1 LATVFDFKLGR
12 SITPTPDG
20 KYFVYADRGRR
31 ADNDTHCEFLMLD
44 EDANISP
51 PWSEGGSAKK
61 GLFGSM
67 KKAFSNIGDVKYLET
82 LKSYP
87 TLCRTYEIELSSGR
101 DGSIYMVGSY
111 DLLKFDKNGELVFR
125 KKLEEEYI
133 RHKVAEDMQG
143 NAYFLSEDNQKNIIN
158 LIRVDGDGGNS
169 TILIKGVLEGG
180 LLCDEDKLA
189 IGGNGMIYCL
199 GYGGRI
205 RIFNLDG
212 TLIFASESS
221 LEEAKDKLKEK
232 EEMED

>member
-1 LATVFDFKLGR
+1 
-12 SITPTPDG
+12 
-20 KYFVYADRGRR
+20 
-31 ADNDTHCEFLMLD
+31 
-44 EDANISP
+44 
-51 PWSEGGSAKK
+51 
-61 GLFGSM
+61 M